1 MEKWAKESMEEVVKC
16 VKEEN
21 RLHREAARHYYVPLG
36 TLRHRVIG
44 VVEMECK
51 SGPLTVLSSEEQS
64 LLVTYVLLMVENGLG
79 LSREDVMT
87 NGISNGGEDGE
98 EASF

>member
-1 MEKWAKESMEEVVKC
+1 MEEVVKC

-21 RLHREAARHYYVPLG
+21 SLLREAARHYYVPVE
-36 TLRHRVIG
+36 TLRHRIIG

-51 SGPLTVLSSEEQS
+51 PGPLTVLSSEEQS